1 MRKFKSYLKLTKDD
15 LSSLKRTKKGSLFM
29 KTGDIKTAI
38 RIYEKMNKP
47 RCSAYYARQLAE
59 KTRTMVDYKKVFRLL
74 VSDGS
79 CLAAARLAREK
90 NLNYDAKDLYEK
102 AIYAR
107 AISGR
112 ITDAYQ
118 VALEKAA
125 FTGNKEDTKRAKDL
139 DRLAANYY
147 S

>member
-1 MRKFKSYLKLTKDD
+1 MRVKSHLKLTKDEQIIM
-15 LSSLKRTKKGSLFM
+15 KRTKKGSLFM
-29 KTGDIKTAI
+29 HTGDNKTAI
-38 RIYEKMNKP
+38 RIYEKMIKP
-47 RCSAYYARQLAE
+47 RRAAYYARQQAE
-59 KTRTMVDYKKVFRLL
+59 KTRTMVDYRKVLSLL

-125 FTGNKEDTKRAKDL
+125 FTGNKEDTKSAKDL
-139 DRLAANYY
+139 DNIAAIYY

>member
-1 MRKFKSYLKLTKDD
+1 MRVKSYLKLTRDEQNI
-15 LSSLKRTKKGSLFM
+15 LKRAKKGSM
-29 KTGDIKTAI
+29 NTGDNETAI

-47 RCSAYYARQLAE
+47 RRAAYYARQQAE
-59 KTRTMVDYKKVFRLL
+59 KTRTIDDYRRVFRLL

-79 CLAAARLAREK
+79 CLAAARLAREEK
-90 NLNYDAKDLYEK
+90 FNYDAKDLYEK
-102 AIYAR
+102 AIYDR

-112 ITDAYQ
+112 ITDAYL
-118 VALEKAA
+118 VAFEKAA

-139 DRLAANYY
+139 DRLAAIYY